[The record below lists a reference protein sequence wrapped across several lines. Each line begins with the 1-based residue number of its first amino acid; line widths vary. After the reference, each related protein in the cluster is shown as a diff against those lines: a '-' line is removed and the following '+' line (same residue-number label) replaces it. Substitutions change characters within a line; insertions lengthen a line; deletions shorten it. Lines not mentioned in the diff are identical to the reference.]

1 MIELAKMI
9 LKYLGYG
16 FILTIYGVFAWYG
29 KVSVDSFVM
38 VLSAALGALGMS
50 HAMATPS
57 ATTPTPFLVET
68 PAPQPDTTIINRS

>member
-1 MIELAKMI
+1 MVELAKMI

-16 FILTIYGVFAWYG
+16 FIISIYGVFAWYG

-50 HAMATPS
+50 HAMAPATSTP
-57 ATTPTPFLVET
+57 PPFLVET